1 MNIVR
6 GNLIA
11 YAQAGKFDLIV
22 HGCNCFHV
30 MGAGIAVEIKRAFP
44 EAYRADLQTIRGS
57 KAKLGT
63 ISVAEVTQG
72 VSRPLIVVNGYTQ
85 FYYGDRHLECDYD
98 AIRSVFNI
106 VKQRFSGMK
115 IGYPLIGCGLG
126 RGEWPIVRDII
137 NEELTGE
144 DHCLVVLKD
153 DKIFTELFS

>member
-22 HGCNCFHV
+22 HGCNCQHV
-30 MGAGIAVEIKRAFP
+30 MGAGIAVEIKKAFP
-44 EAYRADLQTIRGS
+44 EAYRADLNTPRGS
-57 KAKLGT
+57 RTKLGT
-63 ISVAEVTQG
+63 ISVANVTQG
-72 VSRPLIVVNGYTQ
+72 VARPLIVVNGYTQ
-85 FYYGDRHLECDYD
+85 FYYGDRHLEFDYD

-126 RGEWPIVRDII
+126 RGEWPKISAII
-137 NEELTGE
+137 DEEMMGE
-144 DHCLVVLKD
+144 DHCLVVLKN
-153 DKIFTELFS
+153 DKMFTELF